1 MKRAV
6 STAALAAL
14 LLAGAVGCGKGEQ
27 SPHLEPA
34 AAVARAA
41 KNADAVTSFRYRLD
55 GKVPGE
61 GRVRGEAAMSVKPPA
76 MSMKITPEGQADTG
90 PVEIRFVDKA
100 MYVNG
105 GAEAA
110 DEMDGKSWIKFDMSK
125 AGAGKEANPLA
136 GAGGTA
142 EQNPAAQSTFLTEA
156 EDVREVGTETVD
168 GVKTTHYQGTATL
181 DALKKSLKGTDKA
194 TRDKRQKSLDE
205 FAELGIDK
213 LSMDLWVDGEDHTK
227 RFRMRG
233 DADKGP
239 LDMTITFYD
248 VNKPVTVTAPPAK
261 DVADLAEMMKGLE
274 G

>member
-1 MKRAV
+1 
-6 STAALAAL
+6 
-14 LLAGAVGCGKGEQ
+14 
-27 SPHLEPA
+27 
-34 AAVARAA
+34 
-41 KNADAVTSFRYRLD
+41 
-55 GKVPGE
+55 VPGE

-110 DEMDGKSWIKFDMSK
+110 GEMDGKSWIKFDMSK
-125 AGAGKEANPLA
+125 AGAGQEANPLA